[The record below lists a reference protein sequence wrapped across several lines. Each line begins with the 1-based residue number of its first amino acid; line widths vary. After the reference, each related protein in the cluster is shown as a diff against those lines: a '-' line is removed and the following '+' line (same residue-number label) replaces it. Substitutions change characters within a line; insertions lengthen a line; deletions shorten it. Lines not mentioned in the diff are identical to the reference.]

1 MVTIPIQF
9 CYNEYFL
16 LQNVLT
22 EIVINENKFKYYA
35 TFHLQNQKGNYNLV

>member
-16 LQNVLT
+16 LQNVFWSEVL
-22 EIVINENKFKYYA
+22 NEYYDASGHKEYNVYRKFA
-35 TFHLQNQKGNYNLV
+35 M